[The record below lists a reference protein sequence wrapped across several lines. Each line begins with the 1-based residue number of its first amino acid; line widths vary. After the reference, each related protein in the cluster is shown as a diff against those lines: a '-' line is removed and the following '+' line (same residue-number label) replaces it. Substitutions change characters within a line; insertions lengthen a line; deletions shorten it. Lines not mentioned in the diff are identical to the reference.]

1 MATFK
6 KTEKIQ
12 KLDSKKKRT
21 ASSRQWLLRQLND
34 PYVAKAR
41 KDGYRSR
48 AAYKLIEIN
57 DKYKFIKK
65 GCRILDLG
73 AAPGGWCQVAKTI
86 VGQNGFVVG
95 VDLQDMIPITDVTLL
110 KGDFNDESIHHQI
123 IDTFAGEKADVI
135 LSDMAASACGMTD
148 VDHIR
153 LMLLL
158 ESVYHFSF
166 HLLRP
171 GGSFIAKVLRGG
183 TEKDLLAQLKQS
195 FAKVTHFKPPS
206 SRQESSELYVI
217 AQGFRPAKGGNHSE
231 TPASSDNMIN
241 INNEK
246 L

>member
-1 MATFK
+1 MTTFK

-34 PYVAKAR
+34 PYVARAR

-73 AAPGGWCQVAKTI
+73 AAPGGWCQVAKAI
-86 VGQNGFVVG
+86 VGQNGLVIG
-95 VDLQDMIPITDVTLL
+95 VDLQDIIPITGVTLL
-110 KGDFNDESIHHQI
+110 KGDFNDETVRHMIM
-123 IDTFAGEKADVI
+123 DTFADEKADVI

-217 AQGFRPAKGGNHSE
+217 AQGFRPEKGVNHSI
-231 TPASSDNMIN
+231 TSTITSDI
-241 INNEK
+241 